1 MRLTACSCGLEHL
14 DRIPRSWWMRLF
26 TLRRHYECGRC
37 GARMFI
43 PKVLATHTGPMLTF
57 PAPSAL
63 PARGA
68 PTE

>member
-1 MRLTACSCGLEHL
+1 
-14 DRIPRSWWMRLF
+14 MRLF

-68 PTE
+68 STE